1 VFRNAKAID
10 SVEPKNRNVFD
21 TRDVSGDRPAVTGL
35 SAGDLLE
42 RAAALRREGQPF
54 VLATVVRALRPA
66 SAKPGDRA
74 LLFGN
79 HKQAVGWVGGGC
91 VHTSIER
98 EAARALADGAPRL
111 VRLSPEAR
119 AEDGI
124 VSYPMTCHSGG
135 TLDIYLEPVL
145 PAPELVVLGESPVA
159 EALTLLG
166 APLGFRIR
174 SSLDDVATPDA
185 WVVAAAMSSAEDHPA
200 VRAALARGVAYV
212 AMVASRRRTEA
223 FLDELRS
230 EGFSEEV
237 LARLKAPAGLDIGAA
252 TGPEIALSILA
263 EIVQRRRS
271 RPLAEVPLNVS
282 ETAIDPICGMEV
294 EIATARWTAE
304 RDGQTYYFCAP
315 GCRRAFLA
323 ASEPSPP
330 ALSQR

>member
-1 VFRNAKAID
+1 M
-10 SVEPKNRNVFD
+10 S
-21 TRDVSGDRPAVTGL
+21 GL

-54 VLATVVRALRPA
+54 VLATVVRSLRPA
-66 SAKPGDRA
+66 SAKAGDRA
-74 LLFGN
+74 LLFGDR
-79 HKQAVGWVGGGC
+79 HTVGWVGGGC

-111 VRLSPEAR
+111 VRLSPEAH

-159 EALTLLG
+159 DALVALS
-166 APLGFRIR
+166 APLGFRIV
-174 SSLDDVATPDA
+174 SSLDAIATRDA
-185 WVVAAAMSSAEDHPA
+185 WVVAAAMSSDLDHPA
-200 VRAALARGVAYV
+200 VRAALEHGVGYV

-223 FLDELRS
+223 FVDELRD
-230 EGFSEEV
+230 EGISEEV
-237 LARLKAPAGLDIGAA
+237 LGRLKAPAGLDIGAA

-271 RPLAEVPLNVS
+271 RPLAEVPPFTS
-282 ETAIDPICGMEV
+282 EVAIDPICGMEV
-294 EIATARWTAE
+294 DIATAKWTAQ

-315 GCRRAFLA
+315 GCRRAFVTSSA
-323 ASEPSPP
+323 AI
-330 ALSQR
+330 

>member
-1 VFRNAKAID
+1 
-10 SVEPKNRNVFD
+10 
-21 TRDVSGDRPAVTGL
+21 
-35 SAGDLLE
+35 
-42 RAAALRREGQPF
+42 
-54 VLATVVRALRPA
+54 
-66 SAKPGDRA
+66 
-74 LLFGN
+74 LLFGE
-79 HKQAVGWVGGGC
+79 HKSVGWVGGGC

-98 EAARALADGAPRL
+98 EAARAMADGAPRL

-159 EALTLLG
+159 DALTLLG
-166 APLGFRIR
+166 APLGFRVL

-200 VRAALARGVAYV
+200 VRAALERGVAYV

-223 FLDELRS
+223 FLDELRG

-271 RPLAEVPLNVS
+271 RPLAEVLLNVA

-315 GCRRAFLA
+315 GCRRAFLTASA
-323 ASEPSPP
+323 AI
-330 ALSQR
+330 